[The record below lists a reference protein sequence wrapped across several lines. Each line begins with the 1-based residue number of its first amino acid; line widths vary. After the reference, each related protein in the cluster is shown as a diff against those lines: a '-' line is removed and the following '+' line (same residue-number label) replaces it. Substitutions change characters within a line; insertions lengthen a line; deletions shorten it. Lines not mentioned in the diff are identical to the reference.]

1 MLIHIQHGTYIVLQ
15 VRLSACH
22 GEIPYGRQALLL
34 RRTPMLLCPSV
45 TLLQALAAHVAAQI
59 KPVIS
64 EAGPTHT
71 SRQKAKPP
79 VAGGSSAGA
88 DRAEILGKLATI
100 ISSIVGDAVAAEQ
113 PLMQVLLSTS
123 TKCHST
129 CSMTCFPAGLTP
141 SIACAAFLYK
151 SADLQVQQLHLIHTL
166 HCASHVP

>member
-22 GEIPYGRQALLL
+22 GESPYGRQALLL

-64 EAGPTHT
+64 EAGPMHT

-79 VAGGSSAGA
+79 VAGGSLAGA
-88 DRAEILGKLATI
+88 DRTEILGRLATI
-100 ISSIVGDAVAAEQ
+100 ISSVVGDAVAADQ
-113 PLMQVLLSTS
+113 PLMQVGMSAS
-123 TKCHST
+123 TKCRST
-129 CSMTCFPAGLTP
+129 NPLTRFPAWSTL
-141 SIACAAFLYK
+141 SIVCAACLYK
-151 SADLQVQQLHLIHTL
+151 SAELQIQELRLLNTL
-166 HCASHVP
+166 H